1 MTPNAKKQP
10 RLCGMCGTCAV
21 CLCGIKPAWILG
33 CAVCAVSTA
42 TRAGGRACGHHAQ
55 NSKNK
60 TPLSHGADT
69 AHTAHTAHP
78 LQIKHL
84 HDRHTA
90 QPYPTY
96 RTKEKMTEKQAK
108 AVIRCTPENA
118 AEMRALVKR
127 WPQLDSLVR
136 SLQEQGV
143 FPGLRGLQITLTGP
157 EEQVGKGLVGVMA
170 KNAPQADSSDATP
183 TGGKP

>member
-1 MTPNAKKQP
+1 MTAAAITRPV
-10 RLCGMCGTCAV
+10 LCGMCGTCAV

-42 TRAGGRACGHHAQ
+42 TRAGGRANGHHAQ
-55 NSKNK
+55 NTQNK
-60 TPLSHGADT
+60 TALSHGTDT

-78 LQIKHL
+78 LRIKHL

-90 QPYPTY
+90 HPYPTY

-118 AEMRALVKR
+118 AEVRDLVKR
-127 WPQLDSLVR
+127 WPELDSLVR
-136 SLQEQGV
+136 GLQAQGM
-143 FPGLRGLQITLTGP
+143 FPGLRALQITLTGS
-157 EEQVGKGLVGVMA
+157 EEQVAKGLAGVMA
-170 KNAPQADSSDATP
+170 ESAPQAICANP
-183 TGGKP
+183 TEKARP